1 MARHGIG
8 MRWWLAA
15 IFILIAVVTAALVAT
30 VSSRQADQAVRA
42 NSEDIAVGKTVSAAF
57 AVEQAIARNELS
69 ARLPTISGSRDLAV
83 FVFSGDGRL
92 LTADTS
98 NGIRWNVVPVGR
110 AALESALSGRRFV
123 ETADAGPTLVA
134 LPLRRTELAEAIVA
148 YAPRPAAYSR
158 SLAIFRR
165 EVIRAALWTALIA
178 AAAGLLAA
186 TLIAR
191 RLGRI
196 DAAAAAIERGDFDV
210 QLRPRFRDEV
220 GSLAVSIDRMRR
232 RLRTSFERLRAER
245 DRLERLLE
253 QLHEGVVA
261 VDEELVVQFANT
273 SARRLFGGAA
283 LEPGAVLPERW
294 AGVPLRRLARGL
306 FREDAAPAEARADPG
321 DERTIAVVGVPA
333 GVSELAVIVLSD
345 VTAQERRERAEREF
359 VANASHELRT
369 PVSAIASAVEALEA
383 GAQES
388 RDDREAFIRLIGRQA
403 DRLARLTRSLLLLA
417 RAQTR
422 QEPIRLEPVKLKPLL
437 EEIAAAT
444 EPTGARGIEVA
455 CADELVALAQRDL
468 AEQVVANLVGN
479 AVKHGRDGEIVLSA
493 RATGESV
500 VIEVVD
506 HGPGIGLGAE
516 QRVFDRFYSD
526 QVGQRGGF
534 GLGLAIARDAVRALG
549 GSIEIESEPGHGTT
563 ARVILAAGRKT

>member
-57 AVEQAIARNELS
+57 AVEQAIARDEL
-69 ARLPTISGSRDLAV
+69 ARRLGTIAGSRDLAV
-83 FVFSGDGRL
+83 FVFSGEGRL
-92 LTADTS
+92 LSSPAS
-98 NGIRWNVVPVGR
+98 NGIRWDAVPERR
-110 AALESALSGRRFV
+110 AALDSALSGRRFV

-134 LPLRRTELAEAIVA
+134 LPLRRTALAEAIVA

-191 RLGRI
+191 RLRRI

-220 GSLAVSIDRMRR
+220 GSLALSIDRMRR
-232 RLRTSFERLRAER
+232 RLRASFEALRAER
-245 DRLERLLE
+245 DRLGRLFE
-253 QLHEGVVA
+253 QLQDGVVA
-261 VDEELVVQFANT
+261 VDERLVVQFANT
-273 SARRLFGGAA
+273 SARRLFGGGA
-283 LEPGAVLPERW
+283 LEPGTALPERW
-294 AGVPLRRLARGL
+294 GGVPLRRLARGL
-306 FREDAAPAEARADPG
+306 FRADAAPAEARADPG
-321 DERTIAVVGVPA
+321 DQRTIAVVGVPA

-345 VTAQERRERAEREF
+345 ITAQERRERAEREF

-369 PVSAIASAVEALEA
+369 PVSAIASAVEALES

-388 RDDREAFIRLIGRQA
+388 KDDREAFIRLIGRQA
-403 DRLARLTRSLLLLA
+403 DRLARLTRSLLILA

-422 QEPIRLEPVKLKPLL
+422 QEPIRLEPVLLKPLL

-444 EPTGARGIEVA
+444 EPASGCGVEVA

-468 AEQVVANLVGN
+468 TEQVVANLVGN
-479 AVKHGRDGEIVLSA
+479 AVKHTQTGAIVLSA
-493 RATGESV
+493 RPAGDSV
-500 VIEVVD
+500 VIEVAD
-506 HGPGIGLGAE
+506 NGPGIRLGAQ

-526 QVGQRGGF
+526 QEGQRGGF

-549 GSIEIESEPGHGTT
+549 GSIEIESKRGHGTK
-563 ARVILAAGRKT
+563 ARVTLAAGRSR